1 VSPAGTSGPAPG
13 GFPPSGLL
21 PRRHGRPCDPPLAF
35 EGRRLGPEDL
45 PAVIALHALSRQG
58 VAAELVAHDSDD
70 FFRLRLAERGRLL
83 GLFAEGELVA
93 YGVLGLPRAG
103 DASFADDLPDPPPA
117 ESVAEVDG
125 VAVRPDLR
133 GNGLHR
139 LLVRWRLAEAAG
151 RALALATAAPG
162 NLYSLSNLLSCGFEA
177 VALLHKY
184 GGARRFLLARPLDAE
199 PPAPAAAQGR
209 WVPLERL
216 EEQQALLR
224 DGWRGCRLR
233 LGEPALLYRPP
244 VASAG
249 GSPLS

>member
-1 VSPAGTSGPAPG
+1 MRSGAERDD
-13 GFPPSGLL
+13 FPPRGLL
-21 PRRHGRPCDPPLAF
+21 LRRDGRPCEPPLAF
-35 EGRRLGPEDL
+35 EGRRLGPEAL

-58 VAAELVAHDSDD
+58 VDPALVAYDSDE

-83 GLFAEGELVA
+83 GLFAGGELIA
-93 YGVLGLPRAG
+93 YGVLGLPRPG
-103 DASFADDLPDPPPA
+103 EASFADELPDPAPA

-151 RALALATAAPG
+151 RSLALATAAPG
-162 NLYSLSNLLSCGFEA
+162 NLYSLSNLFSCGFET
-177 VALLHKY
+177 VALLRKY
-184 GGARRFLLARPLDAE
+184 GGAWRFLLARRLDAE
-199 PPAPAAAQGR
+199 PRAAKAAEGR

-233 LGEPALLYRPP
+233 RDPPALLYRPP